1 LLQPLDAEELGA
13 QDLITV
19 PGRERRPAPE
29 DAAECIGP
37 VALELPGRERREQG
51 CDLAVSADR
60 LRGHRWGAF
69 LIVNRTRVRVAAQP
83 EMRLRPAFV
92 FMSGVAIVDQGE
104 SFEASLR

>member
-1 LLQPLDAEELGA
+1 
-13 QDLITV
+13 
-19 PGRERRPAPE
+19 
-29 DAAECIGP
+29 
-37 VALELPGRERREQG
+37 
-51 CDLAVSADR
+51 